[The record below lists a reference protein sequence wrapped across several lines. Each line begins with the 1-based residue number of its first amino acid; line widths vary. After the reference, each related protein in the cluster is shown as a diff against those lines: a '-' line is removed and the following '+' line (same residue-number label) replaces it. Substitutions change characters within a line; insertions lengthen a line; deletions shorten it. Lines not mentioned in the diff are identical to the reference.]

1 MMRICVVVLVLAS
14 TSLHAGD
21 VYVWVDE
28 TGRRQISDV
37 VPPKYRAKAKRVE
50 VPDAAAPPA
59 DARSAAAGGSAA
71 PVAPRALV
79 ATDCTLAWQL
89 YIESRECMAFKEEAL
104 RGFDVDPRVGC
115 PVAAAPPAQCP
126 SPETGISSK

>member
-1 MMRICVVVLVLAS
+1 MMRISVIALLLAS

-37 VPPKYRAKAKRVE
+37 VPPQYRAKARKVE
-50 VPDAAAPPA
+50 VPSQPA
-59 DARSAAAGGSAA
+59 AAAGGTASPPELVVPAA
-71 PVAPRALV
+71 
-79 ATDCTLAWQL
+79 TNCSLAWQL
-89 YIESRECMAFKEEAL
+89 YIESRECVAFREEAL
-104 RGFDVDPRVGC
+104 RGFDVDPRIGC

-126 SPETGISSK
+126 SPEAGISRR